1 MSPKQALEV
10 ACHALEYRS
19 PAYSAHSVLA
29 RWQRVILI
37 SIAVLFL
44 LGLIFL
50 PWVTGVLLVAGSL
63 GLMIIL
69 GRSPRN
75 RKTNERK
82 K

>member
-1 MSPKQALEV
+1 MKRLDVPTM
-10 ACHALEYRS
+10 
-19 PAYSAHSVLA
+19 
-29 RWQRVILI
+29 
-37 SIAVLFL
+37 
-44 LGLIFL
+44 
-50 PWVTGVLLVAGSL
+50 VTGVIVIGFAAM